1 MPQFN
6 CYQRTVNNQRG
17 FTLVEVLIAMSIF
30 AIGTLAVATMQIS
43 GIHGNA
49 TAKVLTRAGA
59 WGEDKVEE
67 LIARPYDHA
76 DLAGGPPPGVTHP
89 MVTEGDYNIS
99 WTVTDDAPINNIKTV
114 VITVTWQDRGL
125 NKNLVLNYYKADI

>member
-1 MPQFN
+1 MKPTP
-6 CYQRTVNNQRG
+6 YQKRLLANENG
-17 FTLVEVLIAMSIF
+17 FTLLEILIAISIF
-30 AIGTLAVATMQIS
+30 SIGMLAVASMQIS

-49 TAKVLTRAGA
+49 TANVLTKAGA

-76 DLAGGPPPGVTHP
+76 DLSGGPPPGVTHP
-89 MVTEGDYNIS
+89 TVTEGRYNIS